1 MYEEIISAGFGGQGV
16 LFVGQLLA
24 YTALAEGKHV
34 TWIPSYGPEMRG
46 GTANCTVVIAD
57 EPIGSPVSQFPNIA
71 LVFNNPSFERYE
83 PVVRPGG
90 LLVVNQSLVM
100 HDSTRTDIDVA
111 LVPAT
116 ELATE
121 LGETRVANLIL
132 LGALLARRP
141 IVAPATVEQVLIDKL
156 GDQKAHLREI
166 NLRAFARGLALG
178 QVEQA

>member
-1 MYEEIISAGFGGQGV
+1 
-16 LFVGQLLA
+16 
-24 YTALAEGKHV
+24 
-34 TWIPSYGPEMRG
+34 MRG

-71 LVFNNPSFERYE
+71 LVFNNPSFERYG

-90 LLVVNQSLVM
+90 LLVSTSRSM

-121 LGETRVANLIL
+121 LGE
-132 LGALLARRP
+132 
-141 IVAPATVEQVLIDKL
+141 
-156 GDQKAHLREI
+156 
-166 NLRAFARGLALG
+166 RASPT
-178 QVEQA
+178 

>member
-57 EPIGSPVSQFPNIA
+57 EVIGSPVSQYPGIA
-71 LVFNNPSFERYE
+71 VVFNNPSFEKYE
-83 PVVRPGG
+83 PAVRPGG

-100 HDSTRTDIDVA
+100 HESSRADIDVA
-111 LVPAT
+111 PVPAT

-141 IVAPATVEQVLIDKL
+141 IVAPATVEQVLVEKL
-156 GDQKAHLREI
+156 GARKAHLHEI